1 MTDKLLVCTD
11 LDRTLIPNG
20 PQSESPGA
28 REHFAHLAGR
38 PEVTLAYVS
47 GRHRALVEKA
57 ITNYC
62 LPIPDFVIGDV
73 GTTIYHVGPEQ
84 QWIRQEAWE
93 EEIAVDW
100 AGKSHADIKLLLNG
114 VKDLRLQERSKQNR
128 YKLSYYVP
136 LQSNRERLSAIINQR
151 FEEKGI
157 RASLIWSIDEPVGI
171 GLLDILPARASKHH
185 AIHALMR
192 MHGFSYE
199 NTVFCG
205 DSGND
210 LEVLASPIPAVLVA
224 NAQPV
229 VREFALQRAE
239 TLGCER
245 QLYIAKG
252 GFMGMNGN
260 YSAGMLEGI
269 AYYHPQTLEWMG
281 FGDMQIEASQ

>member
-57 ITNYC
+57 MTNYC
-62 LPIPDFVIGDV
+62 LPTPDFVIGDV

-84 QWIRQEAWE
+84 QWIRQDAWE
-93 EEIAVDW
+93 EEISVDW
-100 AGKSHADIKLLLNG
+100 VGKRHADLKLLLHG
-114 VKDLRLQERSKQNR
+114 IKDLRLQECSKQNR
-128 YKLSYYVP
+128 HKLSYYVP
-136 LQSNRERLSAIINQR
+136 LQSNRERLSVLINQR
-151 FEEKGI
+151 FEEHGI
-157 RASLIWSIDEPVGI
+157 RASLIWSSDEPVGI
-171 GLLDILPARASKHH
+171 GLLDILPARASKYH
-185 AIHALMR
+185 AIEALMR
-192 MHGFSYE
+192 LHGFTHE

-210 LEVLASPIPAVLVA
+210 LEVLASPIRAVLVA

-239 TLGCER
+239 SLDYVA
-245 QLYIAKG
+245 QLYIARG
-252 GFMGMNGN
+252 GFMSMNGN

-269 AYYHPQTLEWMG
+269 AHYHPQTVEWMG
-281 FGDMQIEASQ
+281 FSDLQMEASQ

>member
-1 MTDKLLVCTD
+1 MTDKLLICTD

-20 PQSESPGA
+20 PQSESAGA
-28 REHFAHLAGR
+28 RERFASLAAR
-38 PEVTLAYVS
+38 PEVTIAYVS

-93 EEIAVDW
+93 EEISVDW
-100 AGKSHADIKLLLNG
+100 AGKSHADLKFLLNDI
-114 VKDLRLQERSKQNR
+114 KELRLQECSKQNR
-128 YKLSYYVP
+128 HKLSYYVP
-136 LQSNRERLSAIINQR
+136 LQSNRERLAAIINKR
-151 FEEKGI
+151 FADNGI

-171 GLLDILPARASKHH
+171 GLLDILPARASKLD
-185 AIHALMR
+185 AIQALMR
-192 MHGFSYE
+192 LHGFSCG

-229 VREFALQRAE
+229 VREFALQRAQA
-239 TLGCER
+239 LGCEE
-245 QLYIAKG
+245 QLYIARG
-252 GFMGMNGN
+252 RFMGMNGN

-269 AYYHPQTLEWMG
+269 AFYYPQTLEWMG
-281 FGDMQIEASQ
+281 FSEMQMEASR